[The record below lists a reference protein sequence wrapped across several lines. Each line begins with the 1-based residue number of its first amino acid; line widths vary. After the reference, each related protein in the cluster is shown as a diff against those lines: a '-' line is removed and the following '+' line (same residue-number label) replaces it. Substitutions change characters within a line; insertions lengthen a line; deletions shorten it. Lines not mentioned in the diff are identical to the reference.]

1 MALFGS
7 KKNTKAKKADSKPTS
22 AKATAGKE
30 VAVAEPKEA
39 GVSLRDLSGVIKRP
53 RITEKASMK
62 AEANVYAFEV
72 ATDANKKTIA
82 AAVKQMFNVSPLK
95 VAIVRIPKKNK
106 FIRGK
111 IGVTGGGKKA
121 YVYLKK
127 GETIEF
133 V

>member
-7 KKNTKAKKADSKPTS
+7 KKKTSSTSSGQVEKKVQKTEKISEGTS
-22 AKATAGKE
+22 LHNTAG
-30 VAVAEPKEA
+30 
-39 GVSLRDLSGVIKRP
+39 VIRRP
-53 RITEKASMK
+53 RITEKASMQ

-82 AAVKQMFNVSPLK
+82 HAVKELYNVTPIK
-95 VAIVRIPKKNK
+95 VAVVTLPKKEV

-111 IGVTGGGKKA
+111 WGTKGGGKKA